1 MLEEA
6 CGGPEEK
13 HFSGHCSKHRYF
25 MLPRCLHKTSKS
37 LHVAILKS
45 LKLITSPDEIQA
57 CSQRSAHNEHQ
68 ARWKLISRAFL
79 SARQLTPKLE
89 IHICFKY
96 WSAEEKSSGF
106 CLCWV
111 NTVIGWAQVHWNTL
125 PLIVIGG
132 GGGCRGGKTKQ
143 PNPLLYGRI
152 A

>member
-6 CGGPEEK
+6 CARPEEK

-25 MLPRCLHKTSKS
+25 MLAWCLHKTSKS

-57 CSQRSAHNEHQ
+57 CSQCSAHNEHQ
-68 ARWKLISRAFL
+68 VRWKLISRVFL
-79 SARQLTPKLE
+79 RARKLTPKLE

-96 WSAEEKSSGF
+96 WSAEQKSSGF

-111 NTVIGWAQVHWNTL
+111 NTVIGWAQVHRNTL
-125 PLIVIGG
+125 LLTLMGG
-132 GGGCRGGKTKQ
+132 GRGGGQTKQ
-143 PNPLLYGRI
+143 PNSLLYGMI